1 MENSNMSL
9 PTTYKAEVNIF
20 EGASMLNI
28 SKEETDKLLAPFD
41 EHLIEI
47 RPDGIIFL
55 PQVFWRQRL
64 NTTFGV
70 GQWALI
76 VKGNHKDPDP
86 TKDKLYIEGVLIV
99 RGNYVA
105 TAVGEAELHSD
116 NKNQSWASVWE
127 SAKSDC
133 ITRCCKD
140 LGIASELWQ
149 PQFAA
154 QWQNKYAVAVWCKM
168 KDGKS
173 KKLWR
178 KKTAAPFWNEQGQ
191 PQEQEQQQSPPPVQP
206 NQTTTRTTGPGK
218 APVQLT
224 DEELQAIDQWMQKI
238 NECKTEEEL
247 KKVFNEGKGMINS
260 TPELYRA
267 KEAKKKLLQNQ

>member
-1 MENSNMSL
+1 MENSNNNL

-20 EGASMLNI
+20 EGASMLDI
-28 SKEETDKLLAPFD
+28 SKEETEKIAAPFD
-41 EHLIEI
+41 EKLIEI

-64 NTTFGV
+64 NQSFGI

-76 VKGNHKDPDP
+76 VKGSHKDPDP
-86 TKDKLYIEGVLIV
+86 TKDKLYVEGVLMV
-99 RGNYVA
+99 RGKYVA

-149 PQFAA
+149 PQFGREWAK
-154 QWQNKYAVAVWCKM
+154 KYAVEVWCKM
-168 KDGKS
+168 KDGKT

-178 KKTAAPFWNEQGQ
+178 KKNAPPFWNEQGQ
-191 PQEQEQQQSPPPVQP
+191 PVVTDVEQPSPDINKGDGNKSTNHTMTGQGQKPWLNPGTKEWKNSYEKLHTGVITMDDITAHYRISKDNAELILKP
-206 NQTTTRTTGPGK
+206 NLQTT
-218 APVQLT
+218 
-224 DEELQAIDQWMQKI
+224 
-238 NECKTEEEL
+238 
-247 KKVFNEGKGMINS
+247 
-260 TPELYRA
+260 
-267 KEAKKKLLQNQ
+267 